1 MLEPYGLIVIILG
14 LTMAVYTFKEFYRK
28 KIKTIPFIIW
38 TIIWIALISTGLYP
52 QLYLRLASSLGMAT
66 PIQFVTTFSIII
78 LFAIVYQIF
87 RTVGDINRKITKIVQ
102 HVALEESDNK
112 IDQ

>member
-1 MLEPYGLIVIILG
+1 
-14 LTMAVYTFKEFYRK
+14 MA
-28 KIKTIPFIIW
+28 
-38 TIIWIALISTGLYP
+38 A
-52 QLYLRLASSLGMAT
+52 

-102 HVALEESDNK
+102 HIALKKPEDE

>member
-1 MLEPYGLIVIILG
+1 MIEPYGLVVILLG
-14 LTMAVYTFKEFYRK
+14 LIMAAYTFKEFYRK
-28 KIKTIPFIIW
+28 RIGTIPFIIW
-38 TIIWIALISTGLYP
+38 IIIWIALISTGVYP
-52 QLYLRLASSLGMAT
+52 QLYLGLASSLGMAA

-102 HVALEESDNK
+102 HVALEKPEDE